1 MNFLS
6 EYIRQGGRRAT
17 LTIVRKGGEGF
28 KGHVLGNVFL
38 LGSVWVLSG
47 LKGRFEVAVDGD
59 VGILIEAG
67 IGFEARFGLLVVFDD
82 TEIVLEEADTPF
94 KGFAGGSMFEGM
106 SASLGQF
113 DDLTVGYAGL
123 GPGLG
128 EVVGI
133 ELKHAG
139 TLGTL
144 AHNNVFAAFLTDFE
158 VIHGAR
164 EGLEGFTRHKIA
176 HPLGINRGGR
186 REFDESDTSARQTV
200 HNRCF

>member
-1 MNFLS
+1 MTLAVVR
-6 EYIRQGGRRAT
+6 EGGN
-17 LTIVRKGGEGF
+17 GGEGDIGRSGDF
-28 KGHVLGNVFL
+28 LVLGR
-38 LGSVWVLSG
+38 
-47 LKGRFEVAVDGD
+47 LKGSLEVAVDGD
-59 VGILIEAG
+59 VGILVEAG
-67 IGFEARFGLLVVFDD
+67 IGFEARFGLLVVFED

-128 EVVGI
+128 KVVGI

-164 EGLEGFTRHKIA
+164 EGLEGFARHEIA
-176 HPLGINRGGR
+176 HPFGINRGGR
-186 REFDESDTSARQTV
+186 REFDKSSTSARQTV

>member
-1 MNFLS
+1 MTLAVVG
-6 EYIRQGGRRAT
+6 EGGN
-17 LTIVRKGGEGF
+17 GGEGDVGRCDYF
-28 KGHVLGNVFL
+28 LVLGR
-38 LGSVWVLSG
+38 
-47 LKGRFEVAVDGD
+47 LKGGLEVAVDGD

-67 IGFEARFGLLVVFDD
+67 IGFEAGFGLLVVFED
-82 TEIVLEEADTPF
+82 TEIVLEEADPPF

-106 SASLGQF
+106 STALGQF

-128 EVVGI
+128 EMVGI

-158 VIHGAR
+158 FIHGAR
-164 EGLEGFTRHKIA
+164 EGLEGFARHEIA
-176 HPLGINRGGR
+176 HPFG
-186 REFDESDTSARQTV
+186 
-200 HNRCF
+200 

>member
-1 MNFLS
+1 M
-6 EYIRQGGRRAT
+6 
-17 LTIVRKGGEGF
+17 
-28 KGHVLGNVFL
+28 
-38 LGSVWVLSG
+38 
-47 LKGRFEVAVDGD
+47 
-59 VGILIEAG
+59 IEAG
-67 IGFEARFGLLVVFDD
+67 IGFEAGFGLLVVFED
-82 TEIVLEEADTPF
+82 TEIMLEEADTPF

-106 SASLGQF
+106 CASLGQF
-113 DDLTVGYAGL
+113 DDLAVGYAGL

-139 TLGTL
+139 TLGTT

-158 VIHGAR
+158 FIHGAR
-164 EGLEGFTRHKIA
+164 EGLDGFARHEIA
-176 HPLGINRGGR
+176 HPFGINRGGR